1 VFIVCIATIIMTIEA
16 FLLGTRFFPPSKEL
30 NRFLTLTFLSNFIRL
45 HGLWNYHIYMHVV
58 ATTTYISKY
67 FLEVPAVPCPTT
79 SVFSHESEARRSE
92 TEKHSRYKRYTMYSL
107 KQTFLEQ
114 YCPPFLR
121 IPVCKGPISFSLRSG
136 S

>member
-16 FLLGTRFFPPSKEL
+16 FLLGTSFFPPSKEL

-45 HGLWNYHIYMHVV
+45 HGLWNYHIYSSCDNHL
-58 ATTTYISKY
+58 Y
-67 FLEVPAVPCPTT
+67 FKVFSRSLRCVPCPTT
-79 SVFSHESEARRSE
+79 SVFSHESEAQRSE